1 MDMYRAFLAI
11 VLSFVILFGYQ
22 FFFAP
27 PVQQQV
33 EPQTPVQ
40 HDPGRV
46 VQPPA
51 LAVAQPLVSPDGIL
65 IPEAQPARDII
76 VETPLYSLVI
86 DERGGGIKHFILKE
100 YRTVNHINA
109 PYMEL
114 ITEEIANNLPMRFS
128 LDNGV
133 GAEVLLF
140 RADRESINVH
150 EGQGQEMLT
159 MTAVLSSGLE
169 IVRSM
174 IFHADSYLISINYQV
189 INRGDS
195 QVTIAPAMTLTGSPF
210 TVERRNPMAVGLFV
224 GLSAF
229 VNNELFEISP
239 NKLADGP
246 DVFQGQVDW
255 VGYGDRYFI
264 KAMVPLNPGPHIVT
278 ISGSDEQITAVMSE
292 EVVALAPGARIEY
305 NYKMY
310 FGPKKFSILE
320 EVGHNLSKAV
330 NFGWFDIIA
339 KPMHWM
345 LNVFYAI
352 FGNYGIA
359 IILVTV
365 LVKLL
370 FWPITQKGLK
380 SMKNMQKLQPKV
392 AKLREK
398 YKGDPAKMNQE
409 MMAMYKTYKVNP
421 LGGCLPMLLQIPVF
435 FALYKVL
442 LTAIELRHA
451 PFMLWINDLAA
462 PDRLMIGFEIPY
474 LQGIPVLTL
483 LMGASMYFQ
492 MKLTPTT
499 ADPLQAKIMQFLP
512 IIFTFLFLN
521 FAAGLVLY
529 WFVNNLL
536 SILQQ
541 QLINRKYAT
550 EINSS

>member
-1 MDMYRAFLAI
+1 MDMYKAFLAI
-11 VLSFVILFGYQ
+11 VLSFIILFGYQ
-22 FFFAP
+22 FFFVP
-27 PVQQQV
+27 PVVQQQV
-33 EPQTPVQ
+33 EPQA
-40 HDPGRV
+40 PGHPAPGEV
-46 VQPPA
+46 VRSPA
-51 LAVAQPLVSPDGIL
+51 PSVPQSQAQPDGLV
-65 IPEAQPARDII
+65 IPEDPTARDII
-76 VETPLYSLVI
+76 VETPLYSLMI
-86 DERGGGIKHFILKE
+86 DEQGGGIKHFILKE
-100 YRTVNHINA
+100 YRTVNHKDA

-114 ITEEIANNLPMRFS
+114 ITEPIADNLPMRFS
-128 LDNGV
+128 LDNAAGS
-133 GAEVLLF
+133 EVPLF
-140 RADRESINVH
+140 RADRESITVH

-159 MTAVLSSGLE
+159 MTAVLPGGLE
-169 IVRSM
+169 IIRSM
-174 IFHADSYLISINYQV
+174 VFHADTYLISINYLV

-195 QVTIAPAMTLTGSPF
+195 QAQIAPAMTLTGSPF
-210 TVERRNPMAVGLFV
+210 PEDRTNPMAVGLFV
-224 GLSAF
+224 GASAYI
-229 VNNELFEISP
+229 NNELFQIKP
-239 NKLADGP
+239 KRLADGP
-246 DVFQGQVDW
+246 DVLQGQVDW

-264 KAMVPLNPGPHIVT
+264 KAVVPLNQGPHVVT
-278 ISGSDEQITAVMSE
+278 ISGKDEQIINTVIAE
-292 EVVALAPGARIEY
+292 GVVALAPGAMTEY

-320 EVGHNLSKAV
+320 EVGHNLSRAV

-345 LNVFYAI
+345 LNVFYAV
-352 FGNYGIA
+352 FANYGIA

-370 FWPITQKGLK
+370 FWSITQKGLK

-398 YKGDPAKMNQE
+398 YKGDPTKMNQE

-421 LGGCLPMLLQIPVF
+421 LGGCLPMLIQIPVF

-474 LQGIPVLTL
+474 LMGIPVLTL

-499 ADPLQAKIMQFLP
+499 ADPLQAKIMQYMPVL
-512 IIFTFLFLN
+512 FTFLFLN
-521 FAAGLVLY
+521 FASGLVLY

-541 QLINRKYAT
+541 QLINRKYA
-550 EINSS
+550 